1 MSQPLTG
8 LTVIELSTMIT
19 ASFAAMMLGEQGARV
34 IKIEPTDMGDPM
46 RYIGMQKGGQSALF
60 AGCNRGK
67 ESIRVN
73 LKSAAGQGI
82 VRKLAESAD
91 VLLHN
96 FRPGVMDGVNL
107 GSETLRAANP
117 KLIYAAVSGFGTKG
131 PLSSAPAYDPIVQ
144 AQAGITA
151 VQGQGDNKFIRNL
164 ICDKITAYTACQAV
178 TAALFERE
186 RSGAGQHIDLSM
198 LDAGLFFMFPD
209 GFMNHAL
216 LDDDVAPQPLLAD
229 LLYELTETADGHIT
243 ISAGMPHQR
252 LGMLKAIGKAE
263 EIGSDPRFATMD
275 KLVENIVAYQAIT
288 RAAFKELTTAE
299 ALARLKANDVPCGEC
314 LDRDQALG
322 HEQIS
327 ANDTAEIVSHPGM
340 GQLRVIKSPA
350 KFAGERLPVG
360 RLSPGHGEH
369 TDSVL
374 EGYGFSAA
382 DRDALREAGDIA

>member
-1 MSQPLTG
+1 MSKPLDG

-34 IKIEPTDMGDPM
+34 IKVEPIDMGDPM

-73 LKSAAGQGI
+73 LKSEAGQGI
-82 VRKLAESAD
+82 VRQLAETAD
-91 VLLHN
+91 VLIHN

-107 GSETLRAANP
+107 GSDALRALNP
-117 KLIYAAVSGFGTKG
+117 RLVYAAVSGFGKEG

-144 AQAGITA
+144 AQAGFTA
-151 VQGQGDNKFIRNL
+151 VQGQGDNAFIRNL
-164 ICDKITAYTACQAV
+164 ICDKITAYTGCQAV
-178 TAALFERE
+178 TSALYQRE
-186 RSGAGQHIDLSM
+186 RTGEGQHIDLSM

-216 LDDDVAPQPLLAD
+216 LDEDVAPQPLLAD
-229 LLYELTETADGHIT
+229 LLYELTETADGFIT

-252 LGMLKAIGKAE
+252 LGMLQAIGKAE

-275 KLVENIVAYQAIT
+275 ALVANIEAYQAIT
-288 RAAFKELTTAE
+288 RAAFKELTTDE
-299 ALARLKANDVPCGEC
+299 ALKRLTDNDVPCGRC
-314 LDRDQALG
+314 FDRDEALG
-322 HEQIS
+322 HEQIA
-327 ANDTAEIVSHPGM
+327 ANGTAEVVDHPGM
-340 GQLRVIKSPA
+340 GKLRVIKSPA
-350 KFAGERLPVG
+350 RFGGERLSID

-374 EGYGFSAA
+374 AGLGIDNEALAA
-382 DRDALREAGDIA
+382 LKASGDVA